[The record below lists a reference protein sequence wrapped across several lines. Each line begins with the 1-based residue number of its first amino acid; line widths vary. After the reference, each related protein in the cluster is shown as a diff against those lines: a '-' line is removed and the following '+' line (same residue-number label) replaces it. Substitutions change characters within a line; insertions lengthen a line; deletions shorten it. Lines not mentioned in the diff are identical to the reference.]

1 MIKST
6 KTGNNYRQVLGAWG
20 ERQAE
25 AYLLERGLVLVERNY
40 RTAYGEID
48 LVMQHASQLVFV
60 EVKTRSN
67 IGSNPPEEAVTARK
81 QEHML
86 LSAQQYLE
94 DHPVAD
100 PDWRIDVISIRG
112 RRANRPV
119 EIIWFEDALA

>member
-1 MIKST
+1 MDKSSKT
-6 KTGNNYRQVLGAWG
+6 KNNYKQVLGAWG

-25 AYLLERGLVLVERNY
+25 AFLLERGLVLVTRNY
-40 RTAYGEID
+40 RTSYGEID
-48 LVMQHASQLVFV
+48 LVMQNGDQLVFI
-60 EVKTRSN
+60 EVKTRSSIN
-67 IGSNPPEEAVTARK
+67 SNPPEEAVTARK

-94 DHPVAD
+94 DHPEGN

>member
-1 MIKST
+1 MIKSS
-6 KTGNNYRQVLGAWG
+6 KTGKNYKQVLGAWG

-25 AYLLERGLVLVERNY
+25 AFLMERGLVLVTRNY
-40 RTAYGEID
+40 RTPYGEID
-48 LVMQHASQLVFV
+48 LVMQSGDQLVFI
-60 EVKTRSN
+60 EVKTRSSIN
-67 IGSNPPEEAVTARK
+67 SNPPEEAVTARK

-94 DHPVAD
+94 DHPDAN

-119 EIIWFEDALA
+119 EIMWFEDALA